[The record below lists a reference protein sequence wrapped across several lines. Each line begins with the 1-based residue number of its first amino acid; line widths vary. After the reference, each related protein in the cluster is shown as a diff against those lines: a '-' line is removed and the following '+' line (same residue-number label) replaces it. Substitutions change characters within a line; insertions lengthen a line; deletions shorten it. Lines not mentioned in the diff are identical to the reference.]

1 MTSGSITAAQV
12 RQHAPVLV
20 LAVDDVTDNLD
31 VLEALLDNPGMRMLR
46 ATNGMQALELLLAHD
61 VALALI
67 DVQMPEMSGFELAE
81 LMRGAERTRR
91 VPIIFVTAGSPEYG
105 RIFRGYEAGAV
116 DFLFKPIDPHLLQS
130 KVDVFIELFRQR
142 QQLAAQVEEHR
153 ALLQTAELLL
163 GVLGHDLRNPLNVIL
178 TAGETLRLAHPDD
191 QKTLQIADRIR
202 TSSMRMTRLIT
213 QLLDFAS
220 ARLGTL
226 PIHPR
231 SADLRSL
238 AKSALA
244 EFVYAPATF
253 ECDLRGDLH
262 GTWDPDRIAQILS
275 NLLGN
280 AVQHGDLSVPVILRI
295 DGRSAEEVRIEIQN
309 GGSMPDSIR
318 GEPFSPFARS
328 GTSSGGAGLGLFIV
342 DQIARAHGGSASID
356 RHDTSIVVSVRLAR
370 HPASAAER

>member
-1 MTSGSITAAQV
+1 M
-12 RQHAPVLV
+12 
-20 LAVDDVTDNLD
+20 TDNLD
-31 VLEALLDNPGMRMLR
+31 VLEALLDNPSMRMLR

-153 ALLQTAELLL
+153 ALLKTAELLL

-231 SADLRSL
+231 SADLRPL
-238 AKSALA
+238 AKQCARGIRAYAGDVRMRLA
-244 EFVYAPATF
+244 AATF
-253 ECDLRGDLH
+253 TARGIPIALRRFCRTFW
-262 GTWDPDRIAQILS
+262 GTPSSTAIS
-275 NLLGN
+275 
-280 AVQHGDLSVPVILRI
+280 PC
-295 DGRSAEEVRIEIQN
+295 RSSCASTVA
-309 GGSMPDSIR
+309 
-318 GEPFSPFARS
+318 AR
-328 GTSSGGAGLGLFIV
+328 
-342 DQIARAHGGSASID
+342 RKC
-356 RHDTSIVVSVRLAR
+356 
-370 HPASAAER
+370 E